1 MEYFTVEQTKKMK
14 EICKGIFDYIH
25 KEIIPYLR
33 EHITIRIQSERN
45 IKDLVIMI
53 FPKSDKPIKL
63 FKGNGYD
70 IYNTPERGDYD
81 FFNDPNLSFTKE
93 MWQIISNW
101 NEGMEIKHYLLKKIE
116 QSKKFAETIDNFT
129 V

>member
-14 EICKGIFDYIH
+14 EICKEIFDYIH

-33 EHITIRIQSERN
+33 ENITIRIQSERN
-45 IKDLVIMI
+45 VKDLLIMI
-53 FPKSDKPIKL
+53 FPKTDKPIKL
-63 FKGNGYD
+63 HKGNGYD

-81 FFNDPNLSFTKE
+81 FFNDPNLSFAKE

-116 QSKKFAETIDNFT
+116 QSKKFVETIDNFT